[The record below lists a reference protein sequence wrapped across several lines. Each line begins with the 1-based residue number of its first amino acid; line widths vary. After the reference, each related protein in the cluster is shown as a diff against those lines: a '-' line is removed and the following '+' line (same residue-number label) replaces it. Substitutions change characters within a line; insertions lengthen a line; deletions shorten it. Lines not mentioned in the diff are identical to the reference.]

1 MNSLLLYLTI
11 SNEFISIVLTID
23 NKENI
28 LNLIFESFVS
38 LETNLLFQYKIII
51 IQNQ

>member
-1 MNSLLLYLTI
+1 MNSLIDLTI

-23 NKENI
+23 KII

-38 LETNLLFQYKIII
+38 LETNLVFQ
-51 IQNQ
+51 